1 MKNMLRETS
10 VVAATLIFGLAVF
23 GQAQETMKGEMM
35 KGEMINVSA
44 NLCIFSSLFDI

>member
-1 MKNMLRETS
+1 MLRETS
-10 VVAATLIFGLAVF
+10 VVAAALIFGLAVF

-44 NLCIFSSLFDI
+44 NPGIFSSLFDI